1 VARTDW
7 AAEGGPTLT
16 TRWLAPEFSARQRG
30 RRVSPLPSGYLRVP
44 TIRDLRTLARAA
56 RAGWAADAA
65 LTIPDPSKNEEEERL
80 IDITRRRLAAAGALL
95 LAGCASAPDRR
106 AAAAEL
112 SPTGRLRAAINF
124 GNPILASRGPQGEPQ
139 GVSVDLAREAARRLE
154 LPIELVTFNSAGTVV
169 DAIKA
174 KQVDMAFVAID
185 PVRAADMEYT
195 APYVIIEG
203 AYLVRQNSPLQR
215 NEEVDRPGTRV
226 AVGRGSA
233 YDLFLDRSLKAA
245 TLVRAPTSPAVT
257 DLFLEQ
263 NLEVAA
269 GVKQQLEADA
279 RRVGGVRLLP
289 GRFMVIE
296 QAMGVPKGRT
306 AAQAWLSAF
315 IEEMKAS
322 GFVAEALRRHRIE
335 GAAVAPRAG

>member
-1 VARTDW
+1 MDA
-7 AAEGGPTLT
+7 
-16 TRWLAPEFSARQRG
+16 TR
-30 RRVSPLPSGYLRVP
+30 
-44 TIRDLRTLARAA
+44 RTLCA
-56 RAGWAADAA
+56 
-65 LTIPDPSKNEEEERL
+65 S
-80 IDITRRRLAAAGALL
+80 GAFL
-95 LAGCASAPDRR
+95 LAGCAGLGRGPDPR

-112 SPTGRLRAAINF
+112 APGGKLRAAINF
-124 GNPILASRGPQGEPQ
+124 GNPILAGRYAAGEAQ
-139 GVSVDLAREAARRLE
+139 GVSVDLAREAARRLN
-154 LPIELVTFNSAGTVV
+154 LPIELVLFNSAGMVV
-169 DAIKA
+169 EAVKA
-174 KQVDMAFVAID
+174 KQVDLAFVAID

-203 AYLVRQNSPLQR
+203 AYLVRNGSALQR
-215 NEEVDRPGTRV
+215 NEEVDRAGTRV
-226 AVGRGSA
+226 VVGRGSA
-233 YDLFLDRSLKAA
+233 YDLYLTRELKAA

-257 DLFLEQ
+257 DVFLKD

-306 AAQAWLSAF
+306 AAQAWLSAY

-322 GFVAEALRRHRIE
+322 GFVGNALKRHGIE
-335 GAAVAPRAG
+335 GAAVAPPRA